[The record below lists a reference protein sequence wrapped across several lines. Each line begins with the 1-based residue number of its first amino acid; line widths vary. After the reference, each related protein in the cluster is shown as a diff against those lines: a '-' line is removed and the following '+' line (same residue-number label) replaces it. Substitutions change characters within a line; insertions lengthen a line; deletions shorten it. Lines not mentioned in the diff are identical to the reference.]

1 MLQVRMRFVCPT
13 CKRTIDGNSP
23 AATAA
28 ATFRPFCSERCRLAD
43 LGSWLE
49 GRYRIGGPLEDEDL
63 DQGPPPG
70 TERGGGSRP
79 PGSN

>member
-1 MLQVRMRFVCPT
+1 MLQVCMRFMCPT
-13 CKRTIDGNSP
+13 CKRPIDGNSP
-23 AATAA
+23 GARA
-28 ATFRPFCSERCRLAD
+28 FRPFCSERCRLAD

-49 GRYRIGGPLEDEDL
+49 GSYRIGGPLEEEDL
-63 DQGPPPG
+63 DHGPPPG